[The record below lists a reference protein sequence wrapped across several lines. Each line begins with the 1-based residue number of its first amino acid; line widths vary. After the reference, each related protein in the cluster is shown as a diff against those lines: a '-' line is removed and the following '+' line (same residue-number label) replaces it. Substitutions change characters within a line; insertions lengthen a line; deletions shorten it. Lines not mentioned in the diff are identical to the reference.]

1 MRAGMSPAQQVR
13 RPRSLRHLPLRLGRF
28 TLVAVGASAVLL
40 TAGIDR
46 ASATLPGAN
55 GLIAY
60 QSNRNGDYDI
70 LVQPPTPG
78 ALATDLTSSSDQGK
92 DDAAPAWTGDGKK
105 ILFSSFR
112 AILPSSTDENVLIMG
127 VDGSLPT
134 PLTESTANETHPSTS
149 VGGSQ
154 ISFRSTLTGV
164 EDIYVMN
171 RDGSNEHLIPTNPDP
186 ATDTDPNM
194 SPDGKRIVF
203 MSRPNSLSPWDIYTV
218 STNGATLTNL
228 TLDSAAHNLE
238 PEWSPDG
245 TKIVFL
251 SGRNGGDL
259 DIFTMNA
266 DGTNVKPLLDNT
278 GIDERTP
285 VWSPDGTKILFS
297 SLIEDPTNYDLY
309 VMNADGSGKPTRLTN
324 SPGVDIAPAWQPLPV
339 GTPPPTAPP
348 PPPAAGSAPALL
360 TGRLAFNF
368 AFNTRGLVTLN
379 RLSVFDMKRRS
390 NVLVRCLRGCSV
402 TKRKVVSGAGWNL
415 RPLFLRKRITIP
427 VSIEVRITKPGLVIG
442 RYLRF
447 DITKRNR
454 RVRSQVTEC
463 RIAYKTRKVT
473 NCRKI

>member
-1 MRAGMSPAQQVR
+1 MRAGMNTPPPFRSRRASRSLAAVR
-13 RPRSLRHLPLRLGRF
+13 RGWLA
-28 TLVAVGASAVLL
+28 LVATGACAAFLAVGTDGGEAA
-40 TAGIDR
+40 
-46 ASATLPGAN
+46 LPGAN

-60 QSNRNGDYDI
+60 QSNRNVDWDI
-70 LVQPPTPG
+70 LVQPATPG
-78 ALATDLTSSSDQGK
+78 AQATDLTSSSDQGR
-92 DDAAPAWTGDGKK
+92 DDQAPAWTGEGKK
-105 ILFSSFR
+105 ILFSSTRPIF
-112 AILPSSTDENVLIMG
+112 PMSTDENVLIMG

-154 ISFRSTLTGV
+154 IAFRSTLTGA
-164 EDIYVMN
+164 EDIYAMN
-171 RDGSNEHLIPTNPDP
+171 RDGSNEHVIATDP
-186 ATDTDPNM
+186 AVDTDPNM
-194 SPDGKRIVF
+194 SPDGKRIAF
-203 MSRPNSLSPWDIYTV
+203 MSRRGGAPNDWDIFVV
-218 STNGATLTNL
+218 STDGATLANL
-228 TLDSAAHNLE
+228 TAGSDFDELE
-238 PEWSPDG
+238 PDWSPDG
-245 TKIVFL
+245 SKIVFT
-251 SGRNGGDL
+251 GNRNGGDL

-266 DGTNVKPLLDNT
+266 DGSNVRPLLDNT
-278 GIDERTP
+278 ASESRP
-285 VWSPDGTKILFS
+285 AWSPDGTKIAFNS
-297 SLIEDPTNYDLY
+297 NMDDPANNDIY
-309 VMNADGSGKPTRLTN
+309 VMNADGTGKPTRLTT
-324 SPGVDIAPAWQPLPV
+324 SPGSDLAPAWQPLSV
-339 GTPPPTAPP
+339 GTPPPTAAPP
-348 PPPAAGSAPALL
+348 PPPASTRALL

-368 AFNTRGLVTLN
+368 AFNSRGLVTLN

-463 RIAYKTRKVT
+463 RLAYPTRKVT

>member
-1 MRAGMSPAQQVR
+1 M
-13 RPRSLRHLPLRLGRF
+13 RLGRF
-28 TLVAVGASAVLL
+28 TLVAVGAGAVLL

-78 ALATDLTSSSDQGK
+78 AQATDLTSSSDQGK

-112 AILPSSTDENVLIMG
+112 AILPNSTDENVLIMG

-154 ISFRSTLTGV
+154 ISFRSTLTGA
-164 EDIYVMN
+164 EDIYLMN
-171 RDGSNEHLIPTNPDP
+171 RDGTNEHVIATDP
-186 ATDTDPNM
+186 AVDTDPNM

-203 MSRPNSLSPWDIYTV
+203 MSRRGSAPINSWDIFTV
-218 STNGATLTNL
+218 ATNETALSNITLN
-228 TLDSAAHNLE
+228 TLGSDDLE

-251 SGRNGGDL
+251 SSRNGGDL

-266 DGTNVKPLLDNT
+266 DGSNVKPLLDNN
-278 GIDERTP
+278 GISERTP

-297 SLIEDPTNYDLY
+297 SAIVDPANYDLY
-309 VMNADGSGKPTRLTN
+309 VMNADGSGTPTRLTN
-324 SPGVDIAPAWQPLPV
+324 SPGTDIAPAWQPLPV